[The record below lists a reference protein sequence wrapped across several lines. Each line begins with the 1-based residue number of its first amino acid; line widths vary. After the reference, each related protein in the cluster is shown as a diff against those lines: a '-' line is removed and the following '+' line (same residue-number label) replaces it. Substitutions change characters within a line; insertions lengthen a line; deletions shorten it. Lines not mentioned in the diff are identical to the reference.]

1 MAWKDVSA
9 MSQREE
15 FVVLASA
22 EGANVSALC
31 GRFGVSRKT
40 GYKWL
45 SRFAA
50 AGSAGLADQ
59 SRRPL
64 VPAGQT
70 SGEWEQRVL
79 ALRGVHP
86 AWGGRK
92 LRRRLL
98 DLQQAGVPAASTITE
113 ILRRHGQL
121 DERAGAGQTNVQ
133 RFEHAA
139 PNDLW
144 QMDFKGHF
152 PLTRGGR
159 CHPLTVLD
167 DHSRYSIGLR
177 ACDNERTET
186 VQRELVEMFR
196 RHGLPRRMLMDN
208 GSPWGDAGDQP
219 WTRLTAWLLRLGISI
234 SHGRPYHPQTQG
246 KDERFHRT
254 LTAEVLRDRSFLD
267 VFETQRTFDPW
278 RQVYNTERP
287 HEALSLAV
295 PASRYRVSERAF
307 PETPSPIEYA
317 PDVKVRRAST
327 KGVVKFE
334 ARAIRVSQAFG
345 GEPIGIR
352 ATPTAGLYEVFYAHQ
367 SLGRFDLSQ
376 TPRGSPEVLNVRRV
390 PHVQRE

>member
-1 MAWKDVSA
+1 MAWKDVSV

-22 EGANVSALC
+22 DGANVSELC
-31 GRFGVSRKT
+31 RRFGVSRKT

-45 SRFAA
+45 SRYATD
-50 AGSAGLADQ
+50 GVAGLVDQ

-64 VPAGQT
+64 EPAGRT
-70 SGEWEQRVL
+70 SAEVEQRVL
-79 ALRGVHP
+79 ELRRQHP

-92 LRRRLL
+92 LRRRLQ
-98 DLQQAGVPAASTITE
+98 DLKHITVPVASTITE

-121 DERAGAGQTNVQ
+121 DERDGAGKPNVQ

-152 PLTRGGR
+152 PMTRGGR

-186 VQRELVEMFR
+186 VQGELVEMFR
-196 RHGLPRRMLMDN
+196 HSGLPRRMLMDN
-208 GSPWGDAGDQP
+208 GPPWGDTADQR
-219 WTRLTAWLLRLGISI
+219 WTRLTTWLLRLGISV

-254 LTAEVLRDRSFLD
+254 LAAEVLRDRSFSDLID
-267 VFETQRTFDPW
+267 TQQAFDPW
-278 RQVYNTERP
+278 RQVYNTQRP
-287 HEALSLAV
+287 HEALSLEV
-295 PASRYRVSERAF
+295 PASRYRASERSF
-307 PETPSPIEYA
+307 PETLPPLEYA
-317 PDVKVRRAST
+317 PDMQVRRASF
-327 KGVVKFE
+327 KGVIKFE
-334 ARAIRVSQAFG
+334 SRLVRIGRAFCR
-345 GEPIGIR
+345 EPIGVR
-352 ATPTAGLYEVFYAHQ
+352 ATSTSGLYEVFYAHQ
-367 SLGRFDLSQ
+367 ALGQFDVSQ
-376 TPRGSPEVLNVRRV
+376 TTRGSREVLNIHRI
-390 PHVQRE
+390 HHE

>member
-1 MAWKDVSA
+1 MAWKDVST
-9 MSQREE
+9 MSQRLE

-22 EGANVSALC
+22 EGANVSELC
-31 GRFGVSRKT
+31 RRFGVSRKT

-45 SRFAA
+45 SRYAA
-50 AGSAGLADQ
+50 EGSAGLVDQ

-64 VPAGQT
+64 ESAGRT
-70 SGEWEQRVL
+70 SAELEQRVL
-79 ALRGVHP
+79 ALRVEHP

-92 LRRRLL
+92 LRRRLQ
-98 DLQQAGVPAASTITE
+98 DLKHVAVPAASTITA

-121 DERAGAGQTNVQ
+121 GTRDGAGQANLQ

-152 PLTRGGR
+152 AMTRGGR
-159 CHPLTVLD
+159 CHALTVLD

-186 VQRELVEMFR
+186 VQSELVEMFR
-196 RHGLPRRMLMDN
+196 HSGLPRRMLMDN
-208 GSPWGDAGDQP
+208 GPPWGDMADQP
-219 WTRLTAWLLRLGISI
+219 WTRLTAWLVRLGISI

-254 LTAEVLRDRSFLD
+254 LAAEVLRDRSFSDLID
-267 VFETQRTFDPW
+267 TQQAFDPW

-295 PASRYRVSERAF
+295 PASRYRASERSY
-307 PETPSPIEYA
+307 PETLPVIEYA
-317 PDVKVRRAST
+317 PDVQVRRASL
-327 KGVVKFE
+327 KGVIKFDSRSIRIG
-334 ARAIRVSQAFG
+334 RAFS
-345 GEPIGIR
+345 GEPVGVR

-367 SLGRFDLSQ
+367 TLGRFDVSQ
-376 TPRGSPEVLNVRRV
+376 TPRGSPEVLNIHRV
-390 PHVQRE
+390 LRE